1 MPRGRSV
8 TRMPVALALPAASTA
23 PTAALAGLGTGL
35 SLIVAI
41 GAQNAY
47 VLRQGLRR
55 EHVAPVV
62 AICAASDAILIVA
75 GVLGIGVL
83 VSQAPWV
90 LTAIRYGGAVF
101 LLAYGFL
108 AARRAFTGSS
118 LNTDTAGSTSPLAK
132 VALLT
137 VALTW
142 LNPHVYLDTVLLLG
156 SIANS
161 QGERLRWVF
170 AGGAAVASVM
180 WFSGLGFGARL
191 LSGVFARPRA
201 WVVLDLGIAVVMT
214 VLGVSLVL
222 GH

>member
-1 MPRGRSV
+1 
-8 TRMPVALALPAASTA
+8 MPVTLVLPAALSTATTA

-90 LTAIRYGGAVF
+90 LTAIRYGGAGF
-101 LLAYGFL
+101 LLAYGLL
-108 AARRAFTGSS
+108 AARRAFTGAS
-118 LNTDTAGSTSPLAK
+118 LNTDTAGSASPLAK
-132 VALLT
+132 VALVT

-161 QGERLRWVF
+161 QEDQLRWIF
-170 AGGAAVASVM
+170 AGGAAVASVV

-191 LSGVFARPRA
+191 LSGVFARPLA
-201 WVVLDLGIAVVMT
+201 WVVLDLGIALVMT
-214 VLGVSLVL
+214 VLGGSLLL